1 MKDGGPSTIYLKN
14 YTQSN
19 FLIEKTDLKFE
30 LYDEISFV
38 TSNLIVRKNLHVP
51 NVDPTLVLH
60 GNKNLQL
67 LWVEVDGVRLE
78 DDSFH
83 KTDTDLS
90 IPNMPDSFELSIK
103 VSIKPQENTTMM
115 GLYRSRT
122 MFCTQCE
129 AEGFRSIT
137 YFLDRPDVMSE
148 YTTNIIADSQR
159 YPILL
164 SNGNLI
170 DEGTLKDGKH
180 YAIWNDPH
188 KKPSYLFALVAGS
201 LSFVEDSFKT
211 MSGRNVALKIF
222 VEEKDLNKCAYAM
235 DALKRSMRWDE
246 EKYGREYDLDI
257 FMIVAVDDFN
267 MGAMENKGLN
277 IFNTSAV
284 LVNPEISTDAAFQRV
299 EAIVAHEYFHNWSG
313 NRVTCRDW
321 FQLSLK
327 EGFTVFRD
335 AQFSSDMNSSVV
347 KRIEDVNFLRDHQFA
362 EDSGP
367 MAHSVQPDSY
377 IEINNFY
384 TVTIYEKGAE
394 VVGMYHTLLGEDKFR
409 EATDLYFNRH
419 DGSAATVEDFVVA
432 MEDASGR
439 NLNQFRR
446 WYSQAGTP
454 VVSVKSH
461 YDSANKSY
469 RLDFSQNCSDTPNQ
483 KNKKPFLIPIK
494 LGLVSPDGE
503 DIQLNIDRDNEVIF
517 ELSEINDSISFD
529 KIDSRPVP
537 SLLRGFSAPVKLV
550 YEYSKEELSHLATHD
565 SDGFSRWD
573 AGNRLYNMVLLDYV
587 DKLSRGHEPLK
598 DDYVISVFSSI
609 LDDQT
614 IEPAVAA
621 LMLQIPSDKAL
632 YGLLS
637 KIDPHYVSKARKFA
651 RVMLNEAL
659 NENIYSKYNQL
670 CFDKAFLPSAEQIG
684 ERSLKNTL
692 LSYLVLDKSN
702 GLKTVYDQFQ
712 SATNMTDKT
721 SALNLLINHDKD
733 DTYASSALADF
744 YCQYKNENLVVN
756 LWLQLQATNQQPGG
770 LSRVQSLM
778 EHGSFSIKNPNKVRS
793 LIGSFA
799 SSNHLNFHDKLGT
812 GYEFLGEQILKLN
825 TLNPQVAARLVTPLT
840 RWSDYE
846 EPYANL
852 MKKQLKV
859 IKASPGLVSDVY
871 EVVTKS
877 L

>member
-30 LYDEISFV
+30 LNDEISFV

-83 KTDTDLS
+83 KTDTGLS

-148 YTTNIIADSQR
+148 YTTTIIADSQR

-573 AGNRLYNMVLLDYV
+573 AGNRLYNMVLLDCV
-587 DKLSRGHEPLK
+587 DNLGRGHEPLK

-702 GLKTVYDQFQ
+702 GLKTVCDQFQ

-778 EHGSFSIKNPNKVRS
+778 EHESFSIKNPNKVRS

>member
-1 MKDGGPSTIYLKN
+1 MKDGNPSTIYLKN

-30 LYDEISFV
+30 LNDEISFV
-38 TSNLIVRKNLHVP
+38 TSNLVVRKNLHVP
-51 NVDPTLVLH
+51 NVDPTLMLH

-148 YTTNIIADSQR
+148 YTTTIIADSQR

-419 DGSAATVEDFVVA
+419 DGSAATVENFVVA
-432 MEDASGR
+432 MEDVSGR

-461 YDSANKSY
+461 YDSANRFY

-529 KIDSRPVP
+529 NIDSRPVP
-537 SLLRGFSAPVKLV
+537 SLLRGFSAPVKLI
-550 YEYSKEELSHLATHD
+550 YEYSKEELSHLASHD

-587 DKLSRGHEPLK
+587 DKLSKGHEPLK

-778 EHGSFSIKNPNKVRS
+778 EHESFTIKNPNKVRS

-799 SSNHLNFHDKLGT
+799 SSNHVNFHDKLGT

>member
-1 MKDGGPSTIYLKN
+1 MKDGNPSTIYLKN

-30 LYDEISFV
+30 LNDEISFV
-38 TSNLIVRKNLHVP
+38 TSNLVVRKNLHVP
-51 NVDPTLVLH
+51 NVDPTLMLH

-148 YTTNIIADSQR
+148 YTTTIIADSQR

-419 DGSAATVEDFVVA
+419 DGSAATVENFVVA
-432 MEDASGR
+432 MEDVSGR

-461 YDSANKSY
+461 YDSANRSY

-529 KIDSRPVP
+529 NIDSRPVP
-537 SLLRGFSAPVKLV
+537 SLLRGFSAPVKLI
-550 YEYSKEELSHLATHD
+550 YEYSKEELSHLASHD

-587 DKLSRGHEPLK
+587 DKLSKGHEPLK

-637 KIDPHYVSKARKFA
+637 KIDPYDVSKARKFA

-692 LSYLVLDKSN
+692 LSYVVLDKSN

-733 DTYASSALADF
+733 DAFASSALADF

-778 EHGSFSIKNPNKVRS
+778 EHESFTIKNPNKVRS

>member
-1 MKDGGPSTIYLKN
+1 MKDGNPSTIYLKN

-30 LYDEISFV
+30 LNDEISFV
-38 TSNLIVRKNLHVP
+38 TSNLVVRKNLHVP
-51 NVDPTLVLH
+51 NVDPTLMLH

-67 LWVEVDGVRLE
+67 LWVEVDGIRLE
-78 DDSFH
+78 DDSFL

-148 YTTNIIADSQR
+148 YTTTIVADSQR

-432 MEDASGR
+432 MEDVSGR

-461 YDSANKSY
+461 YDSANRSY

-503 DIQLNIDRDNEVIF
+503 DIQLNIDSDNEVIF

-529 KIDSRPVP
+529 NIDSRPVP
-537 SLLRGFSAPVKLV
+537 SLLRGFSAPVKLI
-550 YEYSKEELSHLATHD
+550 YEYSKEELSHLASHD

-587 DKLSRGHEPLK
+587 DKLSKGHEPLK

-744 YCQYKNENLVVN
+744 YYQYKNENLVVN

-778 EHGSFSIKNPNKVRS
+778 EHESFTIKNPNKVRS

>member
-1 MKDGGPSTIYLKN
+1 M
-14 YTQSN
+14 
-19 FLIEKTDLKFE
+19 
-30 LYDEISFV
+30 
-38 TSNLIVRKNLHVP
+38 
-51 NVDPTLVLH
+51 LH

-148 YTTNIIADSQR
+148 YTTTIIADSQR

-367 MAHSVQPDSY
+367 MAHSVQAR
-377 IEINNFY
+377 F
-384 TVTIYEKGAE
+384 
-394 VVGMYHTLLGEDKFR
+394 
-409 EATDLYFNRH
+409 LY
-419 DGSAATVEDFVVA
+419 
-432 MEDASGR
+432 
-439 NLNQFRR
+439 
-446 WYSQAGTP
+446 
-454 VVSVKSH
+454 
-461 YDSANKSY
+461 
-469 RLDFSQNCSDTPNQ
+469 
-483 KNKKPFLIPIK
+483 
-494 LGLVSPDGE
+494 
-503 DIQLNIDRDNEVIF
+503 
-517 ELSEINDSISFD
+517 
-529 KIDSRPVP
+529 
-537 SLLRGFSAPVKLV
+537 
-550 YEYSKEELSHLATHD
+550 
-565 SDGFSRWD
+565 
-573 AGNRLYNMVLLDYV
+573 
-587 DKLSRGHEPLK
+587 
-598 DDYVISVFSSI
+598 
-609 LDDQT
+609 
-614 IEPAVAA
+614 
-621 LMLQIPSDKAL
+621 
-632 YGLLS
+632 
-637 KIDPHYVSKARKFA
+637 
-651 RVMLNEAL
+651 
-659 NENIYSKYNQL
+659 
-670 CFDKAFLPSAEQIG
+670 
-684 ERSLKNTL
+684 
-692 LSYLVLDKSN
+692 
-702 GLKTVYDQFQ
+702 
-712 SATNMTDKT
+712 
-721 SALNLLINHDKD
+721 
-733 DTYASSALADF
+733 
-744 YCQYKNENLVVN
+744 
-756 LWLQLQATNQQPGG
+756 
-770 LSRVQSLM
+770 
-778 EHGSFSIKNPNKVRS
+778 
-793 LIGSFA
+793 
-799 SSNHLNFHDKLGT
+799 
-812 GYEFLGEQILKLN
+812 
-825 TLNPQVAARLVTPLT
+825 
-840 RWSDYE
+840 
-846 EPYANL
+846 
-852 MKKQLKV
+852 
-859 IKASPGLVSDVY
+859 
-871 EVVTKS
+871 
-877 L
+877 

>member
-1 MKDGGPSTIYLKN
+1 MKDGNPSTIYLKN

-30 LYDEISFV
+30 LNDEISFV
-38 TSNLIVRKNLHVP
+38 TSNLVVRKNLHVP
-51 NVDPTLVLH
+51 NVDPTLMLH

-67 LWVEVDGVRLE
+67 LWVEVDGIRLE

-148 YTTNIIADSQR
+148 YTTTIIADSQR

-432 MEDASGR
+432 MEDVSGR

-461 YDSANKSY
+461 YDSANRSY

-529 KIDSRPVP
+529 NIDSRPVP
-537 SLLRGFSAPVKLV
+537 SLLRGFSAPVKLI
-550 YEYSKEELSHLATHD
+550 YEYSKEELSHLASHD

-587 DKLSRGHEPLK
+587 DKLSKGHEPLK

-733 DTYASSALADF
+733 DAYASSALADF

-778 EHGSFSIKNPNKVRS
+778 EHESFTIKNPNKVRS

>member
-30 LYDEISFV
+30 LNDEISFV

-83 KTDTDLS
+83 KTDTGLS

-148 YTTNIIADSQR
+148 YTTTIIADSQR

-778 EHGSFSIKNPNKVRS
+778 EHESFSIKNPNKVRS

>member
-1 MKDGGPSTIYLKN
+1 MKDGNPSTIYLKN

-30 LYDEISFV
+30 LNDEISFV
-38 TSNLIVRKNLHVP
+38 TSNLVVRKNLHVP
-51 NVDPTLVLH
+51 NVDPTLMLH

-67 LWVEVDGVRLE
+67 LWIEVDGVRLE

-148 YTTNIIADSQR
+148 YTTTIVADSQR

-222 VEEKDLNKCAYAM
+222 VEEKDLDKCAYAM

-432 MEDASGR
+432 MEDVSGR

-454 VVSVKSH
+454 VVTVKSH
-461 YDSANKSY
+461 YDAANRSY
-469 RLDFSQNCSDTPNQ
+469 RLDFSQNCPDTPNQ

-503 DIQLNIDRDNEVIF
+503 DIGLNIDRENEVIF

-529 KIDSRPVP
+529 NIDSRPVP

-550 YEYSKEELSHLATHD
+550 YEYSKEELSHLASHD

-587 DKLSRGHEPLK
+587 DSLSKGHEPLK

-778 EHGSFSIKNPNKVRS
+778 EHESFSIKNPNKVRS

>member
-30 LYDEISFV
+30 LNDEISFV

-83 KTDTDLS
+83 KTDTGLS

-148 YTTNIIADSQR
+148 YTTTIIADSQR

-284 LVNPEISTDAAFQRV
+284 LVNPEISTDTAFQRV

-778 EHGSFSIKNPNKVRS
+778 EHESFSIKNPNKVRS

-799 SSNHLNFHDKLGT
+799 SSNHPNFHDKLGT

>member
-30 LYDEISFV
+30 LNDEISFV

-83 KTDTDLS
+83 KTDTGLS

-148 YTTNIIADSQR
+148 YTTTIIADSQR

-201 LSFVEDSFKT
+201 LSFVEDSFET

-529 KIDSRPVP
+529 KIHSRPVP

-756 LWLQLQATNQQPGG
+756 LWLQLQATNQQSGG

-778 EHGSFSIKNPNKVRS
+778 EHESFSIKNPNKVRS

>member
-1 MKDGGPSTIYLKN
+1 MKDGNPSTIYLKN

-30 LYDEISFV
+30 LNDEISFV
-38 TSNLIVRKNLHVP
+38 TSNLVVRKNLHVP
-51 NVDPTLVLH
+51 NVDPTLMLH

-67 LWVEVDGVRLE
+67 LWIEVDGVRLE

-148 YTTNIIADSQR
+148 YTTTIVADSQR

-432 MEDASGR
+432 MEDVSGR

-461 YDSANKSY
+461 YDSVNRSY
-469 RLDFSQNCSDTPNQ
+469 RLDFSQNCSDTPHQ

-503 DIQLNIDRDNEVIF
+503 DIQLNIDSDNEVIF

-529 KIDSRPVP
+529 NIDSRPVP

-550 YEYSKEELSHLATHD
+550 YEYSKEELSHLASHD

-587 DKLSRGHEPLK
+587 DKLSKGHEPLK

-692 LSYLVLDKSN
+692 LSYVVLDKSN

-778 EHGSFSIKNPNKVRS
+778 EHESFTIKNPNKVRS

>member
-83 KTDTDLS
+83 KTDTGLS

-148 YTTNIIADSQR
+148 YTTTIIADSQR

-284 LVNPEISTDAAFQRV
+284 LVNPEISTDGAFQRV

-778 EHGSFSIKNPNKVRS
+778 EHESFSIKNPNKVRS

>member
-1 MKDGGPSTIYLKN
+1 M
-14 YTQSN
+14 
-19 FLIEKTDLKFE
+19 
-30 LYDEISFV
+30 
-38 TSNLIVRKNLHVP
+38 
-51 NVDPTLVLH
+51 
-60 GNKNLQL
+60 
-67 LWVEVDGVRLE
+67 
-78 DDSFH
+78 
-83 KTDTDLS
+83 
-90 IPNMPDSFELSIK
+90 
-103 VSIKPQENTTMM
+103 
-115 GLYRSRT
+115 
-122 MFCTQCE
+122 
-129 AEGFRSIT
+129 
-137 YFLDRPDVMSE
+137 
-148 YTTNIIADSQR
+148 
-159 YPILL
+159 
-164 SNGNLI
+164 
-170 DEGTLKDGKH
+170 
-180 YAIWNDPH
+180 
-188 KKPSYLFALVAGS
+188 
-201 LSFVEDSFKT
+201 
-211 MSGRNVALKIF
+211 
-222 VEEKDLNKCAYAM
+222 
-235 DALKRSMRWDE
+235 
-246 EKYGREYDLDI
+246 
-257 FMIVAVDDFN
+257 
-267 MGAMENKGLN
+267 
-277 IFNTSAV
+277 
-284 LVNPEISTDAAFQRV
+284 
-299 EAIVAHEYFHNWSG
+299 
-313 NRVTCRDW
+313 
-321 FQLSLK
+321 
-327 EGFTVFRD
+327 
-335 AQFSSDMNSSVV
+335 
-347 KRIEDVNFLRDHQFA
+347 
-362 EDSGP
+362 
-367 MAHSVQPDSY
+367 
-377 IEINNFY
+377 
-384 TVTIYEKGAE
+384 
-394 VVGMYHTLLGEDKFR
+394 
-409 EATDLYFNRH
+409 
-419 DGSAATVEDFVVA
+419 
-432 MEDASGR
+432 
-439 NLNQFRR
+439 
-446 WYSQAGTP
+446 
-454 VVSVKSH
+454 
-461 YDSANKSY
+461 
-469 RLDFSQNCSDTPNQ
+469 
-483 KNKKPFLIPIK
+483 
-494 LGLVSPDGE
+494 
-503 DIQLNIDRDNEVIF
+503 
-517 ELSEINDSISFD
+517 SEINDSISFD
-529 KIDSRPVP
+529 DIDSRPVP

-550 YEYSKEELSHLATHD
+550 YEYSKEELSHLASQD

-587 DKLSRGHEPLK
+587 DSLSKGHEPLK

-778 EHGSFSIKNPNKVRS
+778 EHESFTIKNPNKVRS

-799 SSNHLNFHDKLGT
+799 SSNHFNFHDKLGT